1 MLKNI
6 IIRIVS
12 ITLALLLFTL
22 PVASKTQAAP
32 TAATFNVNSVLDE
45 VDDNPGDGICHTAA
59 DTCTLR
65 AAVMQANR
73 SGGLGAT
80 ILLPSGIYTL
90 AILASG
96 ANGEENGDLNL
107 TAPLSANPA
116 ITIIT
121 GAGAG
126 STFIEAPQ
134 LDRVFHVHPGRVAA
148 ISHVT
153 IRNGYVAKANTSGGG
168 IYNEGS
174 LTVSSVTISANK
186 AANYGGG
193 IYNNE
198 TGNLTV
204 INSAIR
210 QNYADWAGGGIYNSG
225 FLYVLNS
232 TLSENTARAFGGGI
246 SNAGRTTV
254 SKSTIHGNG
263 SFNGGGISTG
273 SGATNLYVINTT
285 ISQNYANNNG
295 GGIYASFLSILAAV
309 YNTTI
314 IDNDADH
321 DRDQS
326 GGIGGGVYA
335 DAGSRFIVVNTLIAG
350 NTVLNAPIYNDCN
363 GMLEVYGWNLLSDVT
378 GCTFSG
384 NGTTSWGGIS
394 LNKIGPLQNN
404 GGPTWTHAILAGS
417 TAIDTTIDSL
427 GCVDETGLLL
437 TTDQRGA
444 PRPVGSRCDVGA
456 FEYSPPR
463 YVYLPAIIR

>member
-1 MLKNI
+1 MPKNI

-12 ITLALLLFTL
+12 ITLALLLFML

-32 TAATFNVNSVLDE
+32 TAVTFTVNSVLDE
-45 VDDNPGDGICHTAA
+45 VDDNPGNGICRSASNH
-59 DTCTLR
+59 CTLR
-65 AAVMQANR
+65 AAVMEANR
-73 SGGLGAT
+73 TSDLGAT
-80 ILLPSGIYTL
+80 IILPSGIYTL
-90 AILASG
+90 TILASG

-107 TAPLSANPA
+107 TTPASADPA

-134 LDRVFHVHPGRVAA
+134 LDRVFHVHPGRLAA
-148 ISHVT
+148 ISDVT
-153 IRNGYVAKANTSGGG
+153 IRNGYLAGINTSGGG

-174 LTVSSVTISANK
+174 LTVSSATISANQ
-186 AANYGGG
+186 ALIYGGG

-198 TGNLTV
+198 SGNLTV
-204 INSAIR
+204 INSTIR

-232 TLSENTARAFGGGI
+232 TLSENTARAIGGGI
-246 SNAGRTTV
+246 LNTGRTTV
-254 SKSTIHGNG
+254 SKSTIRGNG
-263 SFNGGGISTG
+263 SNFNGGGIMTSTL
-273 SGATNLYVINTT
+273 NLYVINST

-295 GGIYASFLSILAAV
+295 GGIYVSDTSKLAAL

-321 DRDQS
+321 DRDVN
-326 GGIGGGVYA
+326 GGIGGGVYSL
-335 DAGSRFIVVNTLIAG
+335 AGARLIVVNTLIAG
-350 NTVLNAPIYNDCN
+350 NTLFNAPIYNDCN
-363 GMLEVYGWNLLSDVT
+363 GMLEVYGWNLLGDVT

-384 NGTTSWGGIS
+384 NGSASWGITS

-404 GGPTWTHAILAGS
+404 GGPTQTYALLSGS
-417 TAIDTTIDSL
+417 VAIDTTIDSL

-444 PRPVGSRCDVGA
+444 PRPVGPRCDVGA
-456 FEYSPPR
+456 FEYSPLR